1 MTVSVQT
8 PYTNHVGNGVTAT
21 FPYTFRVLDAVDLV
35 VMVNGSTKVLGTD
48 YTVTGLGVE
57 TGGNVV
63 FSVVPAS
70 LAPISLVRRVA
81 RKRDTDYQYSG
92 DFQSDTVNKDLDR
105 IVMMQQD
112 NDIALQNAV
121 RLPAGDAA
129 SGLLPDA
136 AGRALKFFGFDA
148 SGNIVLAPMSVGD
161 ATALALLLASYLLP
175 TQGAGAVGYSPS
187 VTYGP
192 NTVGDKLKQLG
203 LANSPAL
210 VVNGN
215 FAINQRAYVS
225 GTPTTSPGQVTL
237 DRWNVVVAGQSV
249 TFGAASPDRLI
260 TVPAGGIE
268 QVIQAA
274 GPVANVEGGVHAMDW
289 DGTATATVN
298 GLPFA
303 KGGNTGSLSANTPI
317 TIRFFSGTLGK
328 VRFNAGT
335 VAQPFEHRGDMELFY
350 CQADYQKSYAIGTPP
365 GSVTTTGAFLAAGN
379 AAATITAAI
388 RLGRPMRIAPIISLW
403 DTNGNASSVL
413 SLNSAGTPQTRSAG
427 ASSQTT
433 QGFNINSDT
442 LGTDVLITG
451 HWAAA
456 TGL

>member
-63 FSVVPAS
+63 FSVIPAS

-112 NDIALQNAV
+112 NDIALQNAL

-192 NTVGDKLKQLG
+192 NTVGDKINQLG
-203 LANSPAL
+203 LATSPNL

-215 FAINQRAYVS
+215 FAINQRAYVT
-225 GTPTTSPGQVTL
+225 GTPTVAPGQVTL
-237 DRWNVVVAGQSV
+237 DRWNVVVPTQSV
-249 TFGAASPDRLI
+249 AFSAASPDRVV
-260 TVPAGGIE
+260 TAPAGGIE
-268 QVIQAA
+268 QTIQPS
-274 GPVANVEGGVHAMDW
+274 GPVSNIEGGVYTLTW
-289 DGTATATVN
+289 EGTATATVN
-298 GLPFA
+298 GVSIA
-303 KGGNTGSLSANTPI
+303 KGGNTGTLPANTAI
-317 TIRFFSGTLGK
+317 TLRFFSGTVGK
-328 VRFNAGT
+328 VQFNAGT
-335 VAQPFEHRGDMELFY
+335 VALPFERRGDMELFY

-365 GSVTTTGAFLAAGN
+365 GSVTTTGAFLASGN
-379 AAATITAAI
+379 AAATISTDI
-388 RLGRPMRIAPIISLW
+388 RLGRPMRVAPVVSLW
-403 DTNGNASSVL
+403 DTNGNASSVI
-413 SLNSAGTPQTRSAG
+413 SFDSAGTQQTRSAG

-433 QGFNINSDT
+433 QGFNINSGA